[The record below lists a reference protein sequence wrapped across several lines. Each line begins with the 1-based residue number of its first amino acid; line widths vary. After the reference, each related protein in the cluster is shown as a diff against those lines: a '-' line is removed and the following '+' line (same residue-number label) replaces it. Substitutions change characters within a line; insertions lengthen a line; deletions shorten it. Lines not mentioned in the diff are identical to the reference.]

1 MSDTLFT
8 ADPAVPPVTPAD
20 PATVATP
27 PAPVIPAEA
36 ADLIGVGKKYATIEA
51 ALAALPHAQ
60 AHISTLE
67 TENQSYKDKLMANDK
82 LDQVLQRLDTPVP
95 VPVEQ
100 TVPDASINR
109 DDLGQLVQQEIAQRE
124 RVNLEKANLTAV
136 ESKLREDYGDN
147 VAEVFNAKA
156 AEQGMSPTQLTA
168 LAKIAPQAVLSL
180 VGKINPG
187 AASPAPTSEGLDLST
202 VGIIGDTTPKK
213 NIMFGASTKDVMAE
227 WAASAPKQED

>member
-8 ADPAVPPVTPAD
+8 DDPSVPPVTPAD
-20 PATVATP
+20 TAPVAPA

-36 ADLIGVGKKYATIEA
+36 ADLIGVGKKYATVEA

-67 TENQSYKDKLMANDK
+67 TENQGYKEKLMSNDK

-95 VPVEQ
+95 VPVEP

-109 DDLGQLVQQEIAQRE
+109 DDLGQLVQQEIAQME
-124 RVNLEKANLTAV
+124 KVNLEKANLTAV

-156 AEQGMSPTQLTA
+156 AEQGMSPAQLTS

-187 AASPAPTSEGLDLST
+187 AAPPAPTSEGLDLST
-202 VGIIGDTTPKK
+202 LGDIGDTTPKK
-213 NIMFGASTKDVMAE
+213 NIMFGASTQDVMAE
-227 WAASAPKQED
+227 WKASAPKQED